1 MSRDYNQMKSVSK
14 YLKKRYGNIRGYC
27 MQDIDIL
34 VEDISN
40 DHSLVQLKKMKRR
53 IDGQLSVSKD
63 TSYLNNNPINLL
75 IALLPILATS
85 LIAFI
90 TIGANS
96 INFYVENYMK
106 IYNQKI
112 TKEELKSIFIDIL
125 NPTVFFNIYTMFLL
139 IFFVIIYLMILLINK
154 GLRRPIY
161 NTYNYSV
168 ILEEA
173 IIQKKRENTEQGEI
187 L

>member
-1 MSRDYNQMKSVSK
+1 
-14 YLKKRYGNIRGYC
+14 

-40 DHSLVQLKKMKRR
+40 DHTLVQLTKMKRR
-53 IDGQLSVSKD
+53 IDGQLLVSKD

-106 IYNQKI
+106 IDNEKI
-112 TKEELKSIFIDIL
+112 TKEELKSIVLDIL
-125 NPTVFFNIYTMFLL
+125 NPTDFFNIYTTFLL
-139 IFFVIIYLMILLINK
+139 IFFGIIYFMILLINK
-154 GLRRPIY
+154 GLRGPIY
-161 NTYNYSV
+161 NTYNYSI

-173 IIQKKRENTEQGEI
+173 IIKKKKENPEQEEI
-187 L
+187 